1 MVQKEREMSGEI
13 YFYVLFKTTAP
24 DGSAFFG
31 ITRTQNPSYGQ
42 DGTPIPYI
50 GNGPKLQAKAR
61 QFGIAALVCEVL
73 QVDTSYDLIRRR
85 LDGIL
90 TPATLADPRC
100 LNMSQPATNAKISEA
115 LTDKPKSDS
124 HKEAI
129 AVAMAGN
136 SNALGHVLSEETK
149 EVIADK
155 LSKVKWYHNKTTGEQ
170 IQLDADEEALTGFEL
185 GKLPKE
191 LVSKFKKDRKVEL
204 SDADR
209 ARMIRD

>member
-1 MVQKEREMSGEI
+1 MSEPI

-42 DGTPIPYI
+42 DGAPLQYI
-50 GNGPKLQAKAR
+50 GNGPKLQQKAR
-61 QFGIAALVCEVL
+61 QFGIQNLSCEVL
-73 QVDTSYDLIRRR
+73 QVDASYDLIRRR

-100 LNMSQPATNAKISEA
+100 LNMSQPDTNKKISEA
-115 LTDKPKSDS
+115 LTDQTKSTS

-129 AVAMAGN
+129 AVSMVGN
-136 SNALGHVLSEETK
+136 DNALGHVKSEETK
-149 EVIADK
+149 EVIGNAI
-155 LSKVKWYHNKTTGEQ
+155 SKSKHYHNPSTGES
-170 IQLDADEEALTGFEL
+170 IVLDADEEVLTGFVL

-191 LVSKFKKDRKVEL
+191 LASRFKKDRKVEL
-204 SDADR
+204 SDSDR
-209 ARMIRD
+209 ARLSRD

>member
-1 MVQKEREMSGEI
+1 MVQGARDMSAAI

-42 DGTPIPYI
+42 DGTPISYI
-50 GNGPKLQAKAR
+50 GNGPKLQQKAR
-61 QFGIAALVCEVL
+61 QFGIQNLVCEVM
-73 QVDTSYDLIRRR
+73 QVDGSYDVIKRR
-85 LDGIL
+85 LDQIL

-115 LTDKPKSDS
+115 LTDQTKSQS

-129 AVAMAGN
+129 AVSMAGN
-136 SNALGHVLSEETK
+136 SNALGHVKSEETK
-149 EVIADK
+149 EIIGKAIAK
-155 LSKVKWYHNKTTGEQ
+155 TKWYHNKNTGEQ
-170 IQLDADEEALTGFEL
+170 IQLDAEEDALTGFEL

-191 LVSKFKKDRKVEL
+191 LASKFKKDRKVEL
-204 SDADR
+204 SDDQR
-209 ARMIRD
+209 ARMSRD

>member
-1 MVQKEREMSGEI
+1 MSQPI

-31 ITRTQNPSYGQ
+31 ITRTQNPSYGN
-42 DGTPIPYI
+42 DGTPLQYI
-50 GNGPKLQAKAR
+50 GNGPKLQQKAR
-61 QFGIAALVCEVL
+61 QFGIANLHCEVL
-73 QVDTSYDLIRRR
+73 QVDASYDIIRRR

-115 LTDKPKSDS
+115 LTDQTKSTS

-129 AVAMAGN
+129 AVSMVGN
-136 SNALGHVLSEETK
+136 NNALGHVKSEETK
-149 EVIADK
+149 VAIGEAI
-155 LSKVKWYHNKTTGEQ
+155 SKSKHYHNPITGES
-170 IQLDADEEALTGFEL
+170 IVLEADEEVLTGFVL
-185 GKLPKE
+185 GKLPKN
-191 LVSKFKKDRKVEL
+191 LQSKFKRDRKTEL